1 MGSSN
6 TFPIRVPL
14 DMTRNQIYNAI
25 MQVLASAPAS
35 PVAGLYYFDSALDT
49 PRIYSSTRGAFIN
62 LDATKATDIPLTAI
76 APIAA
81 NSFVG
86 NNTASAATPVAMTA
100 AQAKTVLAI
109 TPADVSGFDTQ
120 VRTSR
125 LDQMAAPTAAVNVNS
140 QNITNVAT
148 PVNPTDA
155 ANKSYVDAA
164 TQSSASGIDPKD
176 AVNAATT
183 ANITLSGAQTID
195 GVSVVAGN
203 RVLVKN
209 QTTASQNGIYVAAS
223 GAWSLASDS
232 VQGELTQGAMMLV
245 LAGTVN
251 GGTQWWLQTADP
263 ITVGTTAL
271 TFVQFGAGGTY
282 TAGNG
287 ITLNGNAFAVGAGT
301 GIVTA
306 VGLTSIDTTVVARKY
321 ATTIGD
327 GTTTTFTITH
337 GLATTD
343 VIVQVVNLTTG
354 DVENTSV
361 NIPNAST
368 VTVFF
373 TVAPTASQYRV
384 IVHG

>member
-1 MGSSN
+1 
-6 TFPIRVPL
+6 
-14 DMTRNQIYNAI
+14 MTRQQIYNAI

-35 PVAGLYYFDSALDT
+35 PVNGLYYFDSALDT
-49 PRIYSSTRGAFIN
+49 PRIYSSVRSAWIN
-62 LDATKATDIPLTAI
+62 LDATKATSIPLSAL
-76 APIAA
+76 AA
-81 NSFVG
+81 VGATTFIG
-86 NNTASAATPVAMTA
+86 NNTGSSAVPIAMTA
-100 AQAKTVLAI
+100 AQAKTALAI
-109 TPADVSGFDTQ
+109 VPSDVAGFDTQ

-125 LDQMAAPTAAVNVNS
+125 LDQMAAPTAAVSFNGQSV
-140 QNITNVAT
+140 TNVAT
-148 PVNPTDA
+148 PVAGTDA
-155 ANKSYVDAA
+155 ANKSYVDSSV
-164 TQSSASGIDPKD
+164 QSAASGIDPKD

-209 QTTASQNGIYVAAS
+209 QTTASQNGIYVAAA

-232 VQGELTQGAMMLV
+232 VQGELTSGAMCLV

-251 GGTQWWLQTADP
+251 GGTQWYLNTPDP

-287 ITLNGNAFAVGAGT
+287 IVLTGSAFSVGAGT

-327 GTTTTFTITH
+327 GSTQTFTITH

-361 NIPNAST
+361 NIPNTST

-373 TVAPTASQYRV
+373 SVAPTTNQYRV